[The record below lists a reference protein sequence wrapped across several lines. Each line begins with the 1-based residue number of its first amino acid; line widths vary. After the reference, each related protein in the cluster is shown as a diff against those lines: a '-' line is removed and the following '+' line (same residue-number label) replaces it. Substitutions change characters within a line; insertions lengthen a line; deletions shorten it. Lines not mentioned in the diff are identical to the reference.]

1 VKEIV
6 KLKGDILSIAEN
18 GYLDVVVHGC
28 NCFCI
33 MGAGIALQIAHR
45 YPEIKSIDIRTVCGG
60 ISKLTN
66 HTMGV
71 VGNHSTFKIINAY
84 TQYKPGHVLDKTA
97 LYSNIKKTV
106 RNIFS
111 LGPEE
116 LLKGLSR
123 EKNQIVRIGFPRIGA
138 GIAGGDWNIISNII
152 KQEYEE
158 CVYRDYYELYF
169 VKFSTVSTVLKK

>member
-1 VKEIV
+1 MKEIV

-28 NCFCI
+28 NCFCT

-45 YPEIKSIDIRTVCGG
+45 YPEIKNIDSKTVYGDIG
-60 ISKLTN
+60 KLTN

-71 VGNHSTFKIINAY
+71 VGNYSAFKIINAY
-84 TQYKPGHVLDKTA
+84 TQYKPGHVFDDLA

-123 EKNQIVRIGFPRIGA
+123 EKNHIVRIGFPRIGA
-138 GIAGGDWNIISNII
+138 GIAGGDWNIISTII
-152 KQEYEE
+152 KKEYKE
-158 CVYRDYYELYF
+158 CVYSDCYELYF
-169 VKFSTVSTVLKK
+169 VEFSN